1 MDPSSGPL
9 VGAST
14 ASRQRQTTSVFS
26 PSNVSNT
33 LTVSNTWGDWN
44 DLIACLRQDL
54 DEAGAAGGT
63 AADGG
68 PRAPADAAGT
78 SGGAEDLQDIITKLR
93 GYLEDA
99 GPPPGRLAQSD
110 AAPAALFTAT
120 PATDSTQLRRLL
132 SPLSVPPPMPGAA
145 DFQEELSEL
154 VAAAQRCAWLSHVV
168 RDHAHDLV
176 AASSLRSFRE
186 REVLIDTHNRR
197 HGTVF
202 LVLDGE
208 LSLIFRAK
216 GPDPGSAGAGTA
228 NSTDT
233 AVLTCRSADTG
244 SSSSAS
250 ANNTA
255 RRSSH
260 SYSAHSAQEE
270 DFHEGLAVAGAG
282 SLVGY
287 TPGGLDS
294 GGVTSRAPSTSSAP
308 STMAATL
315 AQGLNFS
322 YTLKAWGKKAG
333 RVRCFDRRAVAT
345 CLVPLLTARR
355 KQVMQGFGFGLAVAQ
370 VQFSLAVAHCSPQA
384 GPASNHIIKCLS
396 LASRGLPGPTCRC
409 CPTSHMGM
417 VFSGHTKCK

>member
-1 MDPSSGPL
+1 MDPSPDPL
-9 VGAST
+9 AGAPT
-14 ASRQRQTTSVFS
+14 ASRRRQTTSADVVAADVVA
-26 PSNVSNT
+26 PT
-33 LTVSNTWGDWN
+33 TVCNTWSDWN

-54 DEAGAAGGT
+54 DEAGAAGGA
-63 AADGG
+63 AADSG
-68 PRAPADAAGT
+68 PRAQAHAAGT
-78 SGGAEDLQDIITKLR
+78 TVGARDLQEIISKLR

-99 GPPPGRLAQSD
+99 SQPPGRLAL
-110 AAPAALFTAT
+110 APADRSTAT
-120 PATDSTQLRRLL
+120 PVADSTQLRRLL

-145 DFQEELSEL
+145 EFQEELSEL
-154 VAAAQRCAWLSHVV
+154 VAAAQRCTWLSHVV

-202 LVLDGE
+202 FVLDGE

-228 NSTDT
+228 
-233 AVLTCRSADTG
+233 DTG

-260 SYSAHSAQEE
+260 SAYSAHSAHEV

-282 SLVGY
+282 ALVGY
-287 TPGGLDS
+287 APGGLDS
-294 GGVTSRAPSTSSAP
+294 GGVTSSAPSTSSVP
-308 STMAATL
+308 STIAATL

-355 KQVMQGFGFGLAVAQ
+355 KQVMQGLGLGVSVAQ
-370 VQFSLAVAHCSPQA
+370 VQFSLALANCSPQA
-384 GPASNHIIKCLS
+384 GHASNHIIKRLS
-396 LASRGLPGPTCRC
+396 PPPRGLPGPTCRC
-409 CPTSHMGM
+409 SPTSHMVM
-417 VFSGHTKCK
+417 VFSGHTKYK